1 MNLQKKLAN
10 LLATTKRKRPYYC
23 EVEYLEST
31 GTQYIGTGVVF
42 SDSSHTYKWDI
53 GAQAVN
59 TSDTNY
65 NWFCGF
71 FEGGAYSAGVY
82 SDTTTNYNFYA
93 VGTYYQ
99 NGQAITD
106 PLTSGDKYGIIRN
119 IFTITN
125 FAGTLPIILFGRNQS
140 NGVKCEATKKI
151 FYFKIYDNDT
161 LVRDFIPVIDWNMKP
176 CMYDKVSG
184 ELFYNKG
191 TSDFVAGLIREK

>member
-31 GTQYIGTGVVF
+31 GTQYIDTGVVF

-59 TSDTNY
+59 TSNKNY

-71 FEGGAYSAGVY
+71 FEGSAYSAGVY
-82 SDTTTNYNFYA
+82 ADTTTNYNFYA

-99 NGQAITD
+99 NGQAITT
-106 PLTSGDKYGIIRN
+106 PLTGGDKYGIIRN
-119 IFTITN
+119 VFTITN
-125 FAGTLPIILFGRNQS
+125 FAGTLSVILFGRNQL
-140 NGVKCEATKKI
+140 NMVICNAAKRI
-151 FYFKIYDNDT
+151 FYYKIWDNDI
-161 LVRDFIPVIDWNMKP
+161 LVRDFIPVRVGTVGY
-176 CMYDKVSG
+176 MYDLVSG
-184 ELFYNKG
+184 QLFGNQG
-191 TSDFVAGLIREK
+191 TGEFLIGPDKTT